1 MEFIRVAKILFEIQ
15 EWLQEFDE
23 WPSDA
28 WKCCALSQQVP
39 PAKIEYSEGM
49 AFGYESKET
58 RLRTNYWKRCVEWK
72 PTLPWSLLGGCNRST
87 ANVQLL
93 SNNNNII
100 ELD

>member
-1 MEFIRVAKILFEIQ
+1 
-15 EWLQEFDE
+15 
-23 WPSDA
+23 
-28 WKCCALSQQVP
+28 
-39 PAKIEYSEGM
+39 
-49 AFGYESKET
+49 
-58 RLRTNYWKRCVEWK
+58 VEWK